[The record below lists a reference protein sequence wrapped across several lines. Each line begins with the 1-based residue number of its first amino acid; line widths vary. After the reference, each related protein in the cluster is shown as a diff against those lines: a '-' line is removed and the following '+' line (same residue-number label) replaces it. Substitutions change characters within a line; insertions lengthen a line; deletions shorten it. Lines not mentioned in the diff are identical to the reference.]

1 MSDHLPPRAFRFGG
15 FVLDVSAF
23 QLRRHGRT
31 INLERRLMELLMM
44 LVPRL
49 GEVITRDEIAARL
62 WGRDVFI
69 EVGSGINTV
78 VCKIRRA
85 LRDNPDHPRVI
96 QTVQGLQAEIGAVI
110 ARQIGIQLSVRR
122 PVQTFRQTRNP
133 EAYDL

>member
-1 MSDHLPPRAFRFGG
+1 
-15 FVLDVSAF
+15 
-23 QLRRHGRT
+23 
-31 INLERRLMELLMM
+31 M